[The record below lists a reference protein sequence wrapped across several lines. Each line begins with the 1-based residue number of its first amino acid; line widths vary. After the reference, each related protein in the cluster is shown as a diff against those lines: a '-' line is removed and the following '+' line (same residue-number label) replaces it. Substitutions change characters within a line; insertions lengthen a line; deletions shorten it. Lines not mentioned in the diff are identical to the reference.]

1 MNLLRIR
8 MHHLIEQIAD
18 EDMQN
23 VWQVVQALY
32 FDFYMLKEIQEVKS
46 SQHPWDILTHEEAIR
61 QLMFL

>member
-18 EDMQN
+18 EDMQS
-23 VWQVVQALY
+23 VWEVLQALH
-32 FDFYMLKEIQEVKS
+32 FDSYMLKAIEQVKR

-61 QLMFL
+61 LLMFL